1 MFGHELQSST
11 IIMFYANL
19 YFVYKLQIHV
29 KTGILEII
37 SRIQTNNVVVNIY
50 LVLVTVDTSLGIAT

>member
-1 MFGHELQSST
+1 
-11 IIMFYANL
+11 MFYAKL
-19 YFVYKLQIHV
+19 YLVYKVQIHV

-50 LVLVTVDTSLGIAT
+50 LVHATVATS